1 MKMNKERKEQ
11 WIRVLNRYSLIFHVL
26 LACGICFVIEWV
38 SRHSF
43 VDACRFVVNRNLVFL
58 YNSMIVYASLLL
70 VYLFKRRA
78 VLRTLISVLWL
89 FLGIVNGC
97 ILAKRVTP
105 FSFTDLK
112 MVGDLFTM
120 QSNYFSETEAI
131 LVIIGVSLVLCG
143 LVLLWVRG
151 PKFKGKI
158 HPVICSVAACGLVF
172 MIPAITDAAV
182 DNNILTSYFENLAQG
197 YRDYGFV
204 YSFSASVLDRGMSA
218 PEGYSEEAVAA
229 VLNREQSSNELTVS
243 SECAEEVQTSASL
256 QTQTNIK
263 TTSADAEAVQEPAAS
278 VQTEELNT
286 ENAEEK
292 IPEDVDKT
300 EQEYPNI
307 ICVLLESFV
316 DPGLIKFLETS
327 EDPIPNFHSLYENFT
342 SGYLEVPVVG
352 AGTAN
357 TEFEILTGMGMQFFG
372 LGEYPYKT
380 VLKDTTCESIAAD
393 LKTLGYGAHAV
404 HNNGGNFYSRA
415 KVFSQMG
422 FDTFTSKELMDIRDY
437 TPLGTWP
444 TDDILVGEV
453 EKSLDYTP
461 DQSDFVY
468 TITVEAHGAYPEEQI
483 VENPLINV
491 TGPED
496 EAMRCQWEYYVNQ
509 LHEVDEFIGDLIEM
523 LSEREE
529 KTMVV
534 MFGDHLPTMGL
545 TEEDMTT
552 GSLFKTQYITWNNFG
567 LEKEDKDMTAYQL
580 LADMTADLGIS
591 AGTMF
596 TFHQNR
602 DKYDT
607 EEAYQNDMELLQY
620 DLLYGERYAYG
631 GEDLYPASDLVMG
644 TQEVVLDHV
653 VEKGKYFYII
663 GENFTKW
670 SKLYVNGERVST
682 TYQTDKRLRVK
693 KDKIPEGL
701 STLVVN
707 QMGSSETVFRS
718 SNEMKFM
725 RKTAK

>member
-1 MKMNKERKEQ
+1 
-11 WIRVLNRYSLIFHVL
+11 
-26 LACGICFVIEWV
+26 
-38 SRHSF
+38 
-43 VDACRFVVNRNLVFL
+43 
-58 YNSMIVYASLLL
+58 
-70 VYLFKRRA
+70 
-78 VLRTLISVLWL
+78 
-89 FLGIVNGC
+89 
-97 ILAKRVTP
+97 
-105 FSFTDLK
+105 
-112 MVGDLFTM
+112 
-120 QSNYFSETEAI
+120 
-131 LVIIGVSLVLCG
+131 
-143 LVLLWVRG
+143 
-151 PKFKGKI
+151 
-158 HPVICSVAACGLVF
+158 

-182 DNNILTSYFENLAQG
+182 NNNILTSYFENLAQG

-229 VLNREQSSNELTVS
+229 VLNREQSSNELTAS
-243 SECAEEVQTSASL
+243 SERAEEVQTSASL

-278 VQTEELNT
+278 AQTEELNT

-327 EDPIPNFHSLYENFT
+327 EDPIPNFHSLYEKFT

-483 VENPLINV
+483 VENPLIKV

-523 LSEREE
+523 LSAREE

-567 LEKEDKDMTAYQL
+567 MEKEDKDMTAYQL
-580 LADMTADLGIS
+580 LADMTEDLGIS

-607 EEAYQNDMELLQY
+607 EDAYQNDMELLQY

-631 GEDLYPASDLVMG
+631 GQDLYPASDLVMG

-693 KDKIPEGL
+693 KDKIPKGL

-725 RKTAK
+725 RKTEE

>member
-1 MKMNKERKEQ
+1 MNMNKEKREK
-11 WIRVLNRYSLIFHVL
+11 WIGILNRYSLVFHIF
-26 LACGICFVIEWV
+26 LACGLYFVIEWV

-43 VDACRFVVNRNLVFL
+43 ADAWIYMTERSIVFL
-58 YNSMIVYASLLL
+58 YNSMIIYASLLL

-131 LVIIGVSLVLCG
+131 IVIVAVSLVLCG

-151 PKFKGKI
+151 PKFKGKV
-158 HPVICSVAACGLVF
+158 HPVLCGVVACGLVF

-204 YSFSASVLDRGMSA
+204 YSFSASVLDRGMST
-218 PEGYSEEAVAA
+218 PEGYSEEAIAA
-229 VLNREQSSNELTVS
+229 VLNKEQNVNELTVS
-243 SECAEEVQTSASL
+243 NEEADDAMTTASL
-256 QTQTNIK
+256 LPQNNIK
-263 TTSADAEAVQEPAAS
+263 TTSSDTEQEGAVLE
-278 VQTEELNT
+278 QTEELNT

-300 EQEYPNI
+300 EQVYPNI

-316 DPGLIKFLETS
+316 DPGLINFLETS
-327 EDPIPNFHSLYENFT
+327 EDPIPNFHELYENYT
-342 SGYLEVPVVG
+342 SGYLTVPVVG

-415 KVFSQMG
+415 HVFSQMG
-422 FDTFTSKELMDIRDY
+422 FDTFTCKEMMDIRDY

-444 TDDILVGEV
+444 TDDILIGEV

-461 DQSDFVY
+461 DQPDFVY
-468 TITVEAHGAYPEEQI
+468 TITVEAHGSYPDEQI
-483 VENPLINV
+483 IEDPQIRV
-491 TGPED
+491 TGVED
-496 EAMRCQWEYYVNQ
+496 EAMRNQWEYYVNQ
-509 LHEVDEFIGDLIEM
+509 LHEVDEFIGELIEM
-523 LSEREE
+523 LSERDE

-552 GSLFKTQYITWNNFG
+552 GSLFQTQYITWNNFG
-567 LEKEDKDMTAYQL
+567 LEKEDKDMTAYQF

-591 AGTMF
+591 SGTMF

-607 EEAYQNDMELLQY
+607 EESYQEDMELLQY

-631 GEDLYPASDLVMG
+631 GEDLYPASDIVMG
-644 TQEVVLDHV
+644 TQDVVLDHV
-653 VEKGKYFYII
+653 VQKDKYYYII

-670 SKLYVNGERVST
+670 SKLYVNGEKVST

-693 KDKIPEGL
+693 KSKIPEGL

-707 QMGSSETVFRS
+707 QVGSSETIFRS
-718 SNEMKFM
+718 SNEIKYMV
-725 RKTAK
+725 AAQD